1 MIALSFGS
9 SGSSWLVRRYRNLR
23 WRYSE
28 RMKRV
33 RLAYRYATDRLTE
46 DDAYDMSRAAMR
58 VSGRY
63 PLAEFNVSDTLERA
77 REKYGDEPALEEL
90 VRDACDRVWNKWD
103 GDSGETAGAAE
114 DWALDLV
121 RSYAAHR
128 GITLVD
134 QYELEEH

>member
-1 MIALSFGS
+1 MVAITFRS
-9 SGSSWLVRRYRNLR
+9 SGSSWLARRYRNLR

-58 VSGRY
+58 VSGCY

-77 REKYGDEPALEEL
+77 REQYGDDPALEDL
-90 VRDACDRVWNKWD
+90 VRDACDRVWNKWC

-121 RSYAAHR
+121 RSYAADR
-128 GITLVD
+128 GIKLVD
-134 QYELEEH
+134 TYAFDY